1 VAPVSEILHNLALGF
16 SIALQPANVAYAVV
30 GAFIGSLIGVLPGIG
45 PVTGI
50 ALLIPLVIGLNPA
63 SALIM
68 LTAVF
73 YGAMYGGSTTSILV
87 NVPGEASSVATT
99 FDGYQMALQGRA
111 GPALSIAAIGSF
123 IAGTFG
129 VIGMMFFSM
138 PLATLAL
145 AFGPAEYC
153 ALMILGLSTVSTLA
167 GEDLVKALL
176 SVLFGLMLA
185 TVGTDLVTGVNR
197 YTFGIPELLD
207 GIDLVTVAVGLFA
220 ISEVLLVVDQITAGE
235 RKFARLQRIWLSLRD
250 FLDSWWAIIRGTL
263 VGFYIGILPG
273 AGATIAS
280 FLSYGLEKRLAKDPA
295 TFGKGDIRGVAGPE
309 SANNASAV
317 GSMIPMLT
325 LGIPGSSTTAVMMG
339 ALMIMNVLPGPQL
352 FVKHPDVVWGLMAS
366 MYVSNAILL
375 LLNLPLVGIFVQIL
389 KIRERFLY
397 PSIIVICVI
406 GVFAA
411 GRSLV
416 DLTLMLLLGLVG
428 YYMRRNDYPVGPAIL
443 GLVLGDR
450 MEQTMRQAL
459 IISNGRWDTFV
470 TRPISAIIL
479 ALAALSLAAPYIIAG
494 IKRRPKVV
502 LAEDV

>member
-1 VAPVSEILHNLALGF
+1 MSEILHNLAFGF
-16 SIALQPANVAYAVV
+16 GVALQPANLMYAVI
-30 GAFIGSLIGVLPGIG
+30 GAFVGSLIGVLPGIG

-50 ALLIPLVIGLNPA
+50 ALLIPLVIGINPA
-63 SALIM
+63 SAMIM

-111 GPALSIAAIGSF
+111 GPALAIAAIGSF

-129 VIGMMFFSM
+129 VFSM
-138 PLATLAL
+138 MLFSQPLANFAL
-145 AFGPAEYC
+145 RFGPVEYC
-153 ALMILGLSTVSTLA
+153 ALMVLGLSTVSTLA
-167 GEDLVKALL
+167 GDNLVKAIL

-185 TVGTDLVTGVNR
+185 TVGTDLVTGINR
-197 YTFGIPELLD
+197 YTFGIPDLLD

-220 ISEVLLVVDQITAGE
+220 ISEVLLIVNQITSGE
-235 RKFARLQRIWLSLRD
+235 RKFASLQRIWLSLRD
-250 FLDSWWAIIRGTL
+250 FLDSWWAIVRGTL
-263 VGFYIGILPG
+263 VGFYTGILPG

-280 FLSYGLEKRLAKDPA
+280 FLAYGLEKRLAKDPS
-295 TFGKGDIRGVAGPE
+295 TFGRGDIRGVAAPE

-317 GSMIPMLT
+317 GAMIPMLT

-339 ALMIMNVLPGPQL
+339 ALMIMNVLPGPQI
-352 FVKHPDVVWGLMAS
+352 FTKHPDVVWGLMAS

-375 LLNLPLVGIFVQIL
+375 LLNLPLVGMFVQIL

-406 GVFAA
+406 GVYAA
-411 GRSLV
+411 GRSQV
-416 DLTLMLLLGLVG
+416 DLVLMLLLGIVG
-428 YYMRRNDYPVGPAIL
+428 YYMRRNDFPVGPAIL

-459 IISNGRWDTFV
+459 IISNGSWATFV
-470 TRPISAIIL
+470 TRPISAVIL
-479 ALAALSLAAPYIIAG
+479 AFAVLSLVAPYMISALR
-494 IKRRPKVV
+494 RRPRTVMT
-502 LAEDV
+502 EDI

>member
-1 VAPVSEILHNLALGF
+1 MTEVFQNLAYGF
-16 SIALQPANVAYAVV
+16 SVALQPANLMYAVV
-30 GAFIGSLIGVLPGIG
+30 GAFVGSLIGVLPGIG

-50 ALLIPLVIGLNPA
+50 ALLIPLVVSINPA
-63 SALIM
+63 SAMIM

-111 GPALSIAAIGSF
+111 GPALAIAAIGSF

-129 VIGMMFFSM
+129 VFCMMFFSL
-138 PLATLAL
+138 PLARWAL

-153 ALMILGLSTVSTLA
+153 ALMVLGLSTVSTLA
-167 GEDLVKALL
+167 GDNLTKALL
-176 SVLFGLMLA
+176 SVLLGLMLA
-185 TVGTDLVTGVNR
+185 TVGTDLVTGIDR
-197 YTFGIPELLD
+197 YTFGIPDLLD

-220 ISEVLLVVDQITAGE
+220 ISEVLLVVEQVATGE
-235 RKFARLQRIWLSLRD
+235 RKFAPLQRIWLSLRD
-250 FLDSWWAIIRGTL
+250 FLDSWWAIVRGTL

-280 FLSYGLEKRLAKDPA
+280 FLSYGLEKRLARDPS
-295 TFGKGDIRGVAGPE
+295 TFGKGDIRGVAAPE

-317 GSMIPMLT
+317 GAMIPMLT

-352 FVKHPDVVWGLMAS
+352 FTKHPDVVWGLMAS

-375 LLNLPLVGIFVQIL
+375 LLNLPLVGMFVQIL
-389 KIRERFLY
+389 RIRERYLY
-397 PSIIVICVI
+397 PTIIVICVI

-411 GRSLV
+411 GRSPV
-416 DLTLMLLLGLVG
+416 DLTLMLLLGLLG
-428 YYMRRNDYPVGPAIL
+428 YYMRRNDFPVGPAIL

-450 MEQTMRQAL
+450 MEQSMRQAL
-459 IISNGRWDTFV
+459 IISNGSWATFV
-470 TRPISAIIL
+470 TRPISATLI
-479 ALAALSLAAPYIIAG
+479 ALAALSLAAPYLISLVR
-494 IKRRPKVV
+494 RRPKPVMTD
-502 LAEDV
+502 DV

>member
-1 VAPVSEILHNLALGF
+1 MSEVLHNLAYGF
-16 SIALQPANVAYAVV
+16 TVALQPVNLGYAVV

-50 ALLIPLVIGLNPA
+50 ALLIPLVIGINPA
-63 SALIM
+63 SAMIM

-123 IAGTFG
+123 IAGTFS

-138 PLATLAL
+138 PLAGFAL
-145 AFGPAEYC
+145 KFGPVEYF
-153 ALMILGLSTVSTLA
+153 ALMVLGLSTVSTLA
-167 GEDLVKALL
+167 GDNLVKSLL

-185 TVGTDLVTGVNR
+185 TVGSDLVTGVNR

-220 ISEVLLVVDQITAGE
+220 ISEVLLVVNQITAGE
-235 RKFARLQRIWLSLRD
+235 RKFAKIERLWLTLKD

-280 FLSYGLEKRLAKDPA
+280 FLSYGLEKRLAKDPS
-295 TFGKGDIRGVAGPE
+295 TFGKGDIRGVAAPE

-317 GSMIPMLT
+317 GAMIPMLT

-339 ALMIMNVLPGPQL
+339 ALMIMNVLPGPQI

-375 LLNLPLVGIFVQIL
+375 LLNLPLVGMFVQIL
-389 KIRERFLY
+389 KIRERYLY

-411 GRSLV
+411 GRSVV
-416 DLTLMLLLGLVG
+416 DLTLMLLLGVIG
-428 YYMRRNDYPVGPAIL
+428 YYMRRHDYPVGPAIL

-459 IISNGRWDTFV
+459 IISNGSWATFV
-470 TRPISAIIL
+470 TRPISAVIL
-479 ALAALSLAAPYIIAG
+479 AFAVLSLAAPYVISALR
-494 IKRRPKVV
+494 RRPRVV
-502 LAEDV
+502 VAEDV